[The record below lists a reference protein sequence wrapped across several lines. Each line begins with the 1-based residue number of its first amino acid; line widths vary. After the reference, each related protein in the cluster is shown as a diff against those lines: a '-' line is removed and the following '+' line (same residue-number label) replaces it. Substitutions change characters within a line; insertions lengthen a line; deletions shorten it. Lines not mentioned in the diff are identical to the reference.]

1 MRKQKRNPKRIQIV
15 TKFTEDFWVCLAN
28 LRENKGHDDCL
39 PYQADVYV
47 MEKTV
52 VLVGTD
58 KMKWPTLKFT
68 KVASV
73 WNDGWGGDSNV
84 EVLNPDLVQKVQDEC
99 LKHQMYY
106 NGSPFGQYDL
116 EALCD
121 EMASIWVDAI
131 KDKPQLADNTF
142 VYMMDD
148 DPLIKAYNGNNLLY
162 YKTQKF
168 AYND

>member
-1 MRKQKRNPKRIQIV
+1 MRKQATAKNRIQIV

-28 LRENKGHDDCL
+28 LRENMGHDDCL

-47 MEKTV
+47 MQKENH
-52 VLVGTD
+52 
-58 KMKWPTLKFT
+58 TLKFT
-68 KVASV
+68 KIASV

-131 KDKPQLADNTF
+131 KDKPQLSDNTF
-142 VYMMDD
+142 IYMMDD
-148 DPLIKAYNGNNLLY
+148 DPLIKAYQGNNLLY

>member
-15 TKFTEDFWVCLAN
+15 TQFNENFWVCLAN
-28 LRENKGHDDCL
+28 LRENMGHDDSL
-39 PYQADVYV
+39 PYQADVY
-47 MEKTV
+47 MMNRENH
-52 VLVGTD
+52 
-58 KMKWPTLKFT
+58 TLTFIKI
-68 KVASV
+68 ASI

-84 EVLNPDLVQKVQDEC
+84 EVLNADLVQKVQDEC

-131 KDKPQLADNTF
+131 KDKPQLSDNTF

>member
-1 MRKQKRNPKRIQIV
+1 MRKQATAKNRIQIV

-58 KMKWPTLKFT
+58 KMKCPTLKFT
-68 KVASV
+68 KIASV

-84 EVLNPDLVQKVQDEC
+84 EVLNADLVQKVQDEC
-99 LKHQMYY
+99 LKHQMMY
-106 NGSPFGQYDL
+106 NGKPFGQYDL

-121 EMASIWVDAI
+121 EMAEVWVSATNA
-131 KDKPQLADNTF
+131 KPEYLDSTF
-142 VYMMDD
+142 VYLMDD
-148 DPLIKAYNGNNLLY
+148 TDSAKAYHTNILRY
-162 YKTQKF
+162 TTQKF